1 MTAFAKLNRKLF
13 IETLMCLMT
22 ASQVYGQVKSDS
34 ILVSRLDLIKQIE
47 LNDKNKAELNHSN
60 KVISVADS
68 VVLAS
73 RRYIASLDTVIAL
86 KDETISLLTLAKDV
100 AIDNRNQLK
109 KQLKDQKRK
118 TLIKSVG
125 WGVGGVGLGVILGV
139 TAVILAK

>member
-1 MTAFAKLNRKLF
+1 MLV
-13 IETLMCLMT
+13 MT
-22 ASQVYGQVKSDS
+22 ASQLFGQIKSDS

-47 LNDKNKAELNHSN
+47 LNDRNKAELNHSN

-100 AIDNRNQLK
+100 AIDNRNELR
-109 KQLKDQKRK
+109 KQLKLQKRK

-125 WGVGGVGLGVILGV
+125 WGVGGVGLGIILGV
-139 TAVILAK
+139 TGVILAK

>member
-1 MTAFAKLNRKLF
+1 MLVM
-13 IETLMCLMT
+13 I
-22 ASQVYGQVKSDS
+22 ASQLFGQVKSDS

-47 LNDKNKAELNHSN
+47 LNDRNKAELDHSN

-100 AIDNRNQLK
+100 AIDNRNELREQLK
-109 KQLKDQKRK
+109 LQKRK

-139 TAVILAK
+139 TGVILAK

>member
-1 MTAFAKLNRKLF
+1 
-13 IETLMCLMT
+13 MT

-47 LNDKNKAELNHSN
+47 LNDRNKAEIEHSN

-100 AIDNRNQLK
+100 AIDNRNELR
-109 KQLKDQKRK
+109 KQLKLQKRK

-125 WGVGGVGLGVILGV
+125 WGVAGAGLGVILGV

>member
-13 IETLMCLMT
+13 TVTLMLVT
-22 ASQVYGQVKSDS
+22 IASQLFGQVKSDS

-47 LNDKNKAELNHSN
+47 LNDRNKAELNHSN

-86 KDETISLLTLAKDV
+86 KDETISLLTLAKQV
-100 AIDNRNQLK
+100 AIDNRNELN

-125 WGVGGVGLGVILGV
+125 WGVAGAGLGVILGV
-139 TAVILAK
+139 TGVILAK

>member
-1 MTAFAKLNRKLF
+1 MLV
-13 IETLMCLMT
+13 MT

-34 ILVSRLDLIKQIE
+34 ILVSRLYLIKQIE
-47 LNDKNKAELNHSN
+47 LNDRNKAELTHSN

-68 VVLAS
+68 VVMAS

-100 AIDNRNQLK
+100 AIDNRNELN

>member
-1 MTAFAKLNRKLF
+1 MLV
-13 IETLMCLMT
+13 MT

-34 ILVSRLDLIKQIE
+34 ILVSRIDLIKQIE
-47 LNDKNKAELNHSN
+47 LNDRNKAELDHSN

-73 RRYIASLDTVIAL
+73 QRYIASVDTVIAL

-100 AIDNRNQLK
+100 AIDNRNELK
-109 KQLKDQKRK
+109 KQLKLQKRK

-139 TAVILAK
+139 TGVILAK

>member
-1 MTAFAKLNRKLF
+1 MLVT
-13 IETLMCLMT
+13 I
-22 ASQVYGQVKSDS
+22 ASQLFGQVKSDS

-47 LNDKNKAELNHSN
+47 LNDRNKAELDHSN

-100 AIDNRNQLK
+100 AIDNRNELN

-125 WGVGGVGLGVILGV
+125 WGVAGAGLGVILGV

>member
-1 MTAFAKLNRKLF
+1 MLV
-13 IETLMCLMT
+13 MT
-22 ASQVYGQVKSDS
+22 ASQVFGQVKSDS

-47 LNDKNKAELNHSN
+47 LNDRNKAELDHSN

-68 VVLAS
+68 VVIAS
-73 RRYIASLDTVIAL
+73 CRYIASLDTVIAL
-86 KDETISLLTLAKDV
+86 KDETISLLTLAKDI
-100 AIDNRNQLK
+100 AIDNRNELK

>member
-1 MTAFAKLNRKLF
+1 MLVM
-13 IETLMCLMT
+13 I
-22 ASQVYGQVKSDS
+22 ASQVFGQVKSDS
-34 ILVSRLDLIKQIE
+34 ILVSRIDLIKQIE
-47 LNDKNKAELNHSN
+47 LNDRNKAELDHSN

-86 KDETISLLTLAKDV
+86 KDETISLLTLAKDI
-100 AIDNRNQLK
+100 AIDNRNELREQLK
-109 KQLKDQKRK
+109 LQKRK

>member
-1 MTAFAKLNRKLF
+1 MLV
-13 IETLMCLMT
+13 MT
-22 ASQVYGQVKSDS
+22 ASQVFGQVKSDS
-34 ILVSRLDLIKQIE
+34 ILVSRIDLIRQIE
-47 LNDKNKAELNHSN
+47 LNDRNKAELDHSN

-100 AIDNRNQLK
+100 AIDNRNELK

>member
-1 MTAFAKLNRKLF
+1 MLV
-13 IETLMCLMT
+13 MT

-34 ILVSRLDLIKQIE
+34 ILVSRIDLIKQIE
-47 LNDKNKAELNHSN
+47 LNDRNKAELNHSN

-86 KDETISLLTLAKDV
+86 KDETISLLTLAKDI
-100 AIDNRNQLK
+100 AIDNRNELREQLK
-109 KQLKDQKRK
+109 LQKRK

>member
-1 MTAFAKLNRKLF
+1 MLVM
-13 IETLMCLMT
+13 I
-22 ASQVYGQVKSDS
+22 ASQVFGQVKSDS

-47 LNDKNKAELNHSN
+47 LNDRNKAELNHSN

-73 RRYIASLDTVIAL
+73 RKYIALFDTIFAL

-100 AIDNRNQLK
+100 AIDNRNELK

>member
-1 MTAFAKLNRKLF
+1 M
-13 IETLMCLMT
+13 I

-47 LNDKNKAELNHSN
+47 LNDRNKAELNHSN

-100 AIDNRNQLK
+100 AIDNRNELK
-109 KQLKDQKRK
+109 KQLKLQKRK

-139 TAVILAK
+139 TGVILAK

>member
-1 MTAFAKLNRKLF
+1 MTAL
-13 IETLMCLMT
+13 
-22 ASQVYGQVKSDS
+22 QVFGQVKSDS
-34 ILVSRLDLIKQIE
+34 ILVSRIDLIKQIE
-47 LNDKNKAELNHSN
+47 LNDRNKAELNHSN

-68 VVLAS
+68 VVLVS

-100 AIDNRNQLK
+100 AIDNRNELREQLK
-109 KQLKDQKRK
+109 LQKRK

-139 TAVILAK
+139 TGVILAK

>member
-1 MTAFAKLNRKLF
+1 MLV
-13 IETLMCLMT
+13 MT
-22 ASQVYGQVKSDS
+22 ASQLFGQVKSDS

-47 LNDKNKAELNHSN
+47 LNDTNKAELDYC
-60 KVISVADS
+60 VDAISVADS

-73 RRYIASLDTVIAL
+73 RKYIASLDTVIAL
-86 KDETISLLTLAKDV
+86 KDETIGLLTLAKDV
-100 AIDNRNQLK
+100 AIDNRNELR
-109 KQLKDQKRK
+109 KQLKLQKRK

>member
-1 MTAFAKLNRKLF
+1 MTAL
-13 IETLMCLMT
+13 
-22 ASQVYGQVKSDS
+22 QVFGQVKSDS

-47 LNDKNKAELNHSN
+47 LNDRNKAELDYC
-60 KVISVADS
+60 VDAISVADS

-86 KDETISLLTLAKDV
+86 KDETISLLTLAKDI
-100 AIDNRNQLK
+100 AIDNRNELK
-109 KQLKDQKRK
+109 KQLKLQKRK

-139 TAVILAK
+139 TGVILAK

>member
-1 MTAFAKLNRKLF
+1 MLV
-13 IETLMCLMT
+13 MT
-22 ASQVYGQVKSDS
+22 ASQVYGQIKSDS

-47 LNDKNKAELNHSN
+47 LNDRNKAELNHSN

-100 AIDNRNQLK
+100 AIDNRNELSEQLK
-109 KQLKDQKRK
+109 LQKRK

>member
-1 MTAFAKLNRKLF
+1 MLV
-13 IETLMCLMT
+13 MT
-22 ASQVYGQVKSDS
+22 ASQLFGQVKSDS

-47 LNDKNKAELNHSN
+47 LNDRNKAELDHSN

-86 KDETISLLTLAKDV
+86 KDETISLLTLAKDI
-100 AIDNRNQLK
+100 AIDNRNELRE
-109 KQLKDQKRK
+109 QLKDQKRK

-139 TAVILAK
+139 TGVILAK

>member
-1 MTAFAKLNRKLF
+1 MLV
-13 IETLMCLMT
+13 MT

-47 LNDKNKAELNHSN
+47 LNDRNKAELDHSN

-86 KDETISLLTLAKDV
+86 KDETISLLTLAKDI
-100 AIDNRNQLK
+100 AIDNRNELR
-109 KQLKDQKRK
+109 KQLKLQKRK

-139 TAVILAK
+139 TGVILAK

>member
-1 MTAFAKLNRKLF
+1 MLVM
-13 IETLMCLMT
+13 I
-22 ASQVYGQVKSDS
+22 ASQLFGQVKSDS
-34 ILVSRLDLIKQIE
+34 ILVSRIDLIKQIE
-47 LNDKNKAELNHSN
+47 LNDRNKAELEQSN

-73 RRYIASLDTVIAL
+73 RKYIASLDTVIAL

-100 AIDNRNQLK
+100 AIDNRNELREQLK
-109 KQLKDQKRK
+109 LQKRK

-139 TAVILAK
+139 TGVILAK

>member
-1 MTAFAKLNRKLF
+1 M
-13 IETLMCLMT
+13 I
-22 ASQVYGQVKSDS
+22 ASQLFGQVKSDS
-34 ILVSRLDLIKQIE
+34 ILVSRIDLIKQIE
-47 LNDKNKAELNHSN
+47 LNDRNKAEIDHSN

-86 KDETISLLTLAKDV
+86 KDETISLLTLAKDI
-100 AIDNRNQLK
+100 AIDNRNELK

-125 WGVGGVGLGVILGV
+125 WGVGGAGLGIILGV

>member
-1 MTAFAKLNRKLF
+1 MLVM
-13 IETLMCLMT
+13 I

-47 LNDKNKAELNHSN
+47 LNDRNKAELNHSN

-100 AIDNRNQLK
+100 AIDNRNELK
-109 KQLKDQKRK
+109 KQLKLQKRK

-139 TAVILAK
+139 TGVILAK

>member
-1 MTAFAKLNRKLF
+1 MLV
-13 IETLMCLMT
+13 MT
-22 ASQVYGQVKSDS
+22 ASQVYGQSKSDS

-47 LNDKNKAELNHSN
+47 LNDRNKAEIEHSN

-68 VVLAS
+68 VVIAS
-73 RRYIASLDTVIAL
+73 RMYIASLDTVIAL
-86 KDETISLLTLAKDV
+86 KDETISLLTLAKDI
-100 AIDNRNQLK
+100 AIDNRNELREQIKL
-109 KQLKDQKRK
+109 QKRK

>member
-1 MTAFAKLNRKLF
+1 MLV
-13 IETLMCLMT
+13 MT

-68 VVLAS
+68 VVIAS

-100 AIDNRNQLK
+100 AIDNRNEVK
-109 KQLKDQKRK
+109 KQLKLQKRK

>member
-1 MTAFAKLNRKLF
+1 MLV
-13 IETLMCLMT
+13 MT
-22 ASQVYGQVKSDS
+22 ASQLFGQVKSDS

-47 LNDKNKAELNHSN
+47 LNDRNKAELNHSN

-100 AIDNRNQLK
+100 AIDNRNELREQLK
-109 KQLKDQKRK
+109 LQKRK

>member
-1 MTAFAKLNRKLF
+1 MLV
-13 IETLMCLMT
+13 MT

-47 LNDKNKAELNHSN
+47 LNDRNKAELDHSN
-60 KVISVADS
+60 KVISVEDS

-86 KDETISLLTLAKDV
+86 KDETLSIISLAKDF
-100 AIDNRNQLK
+100 AIDIRNELR
-109 KQLKDQKRK
+109 KQLKLQKRK

-139 TAVILAK
+139 TGVILAK

>member
-1 MTAFAKLNRKLF
+1 
-13 IETLMCLMT
+13 MT

-34 ILVSRLDLIKQIE
+34 ILVSRIDLIKQIE
-47 LNDKNKAELNHSN
+47 LNDRNKAELNHSN

-68 VVLAS
+68 VVLVS

-100 AIDNRNQLK
+100 AIDNRNELR
-109 KQLKDQKRK
+109 KQLKLQKRK

>member
-1 MTAFAKLNRKLF
+1 MTAYAKSSRKLF
-13 IETLMCLMT
+13 IATLMLVMT
-22 ASQVYGQVKSDS
+22 ASQVFGQVKSDS
-34 ILVSRLDLIKQIE
+34 ILVSRIDLIRQIE
-47 LNDKNKAELNHSN
+47 LNDRNKAELNHSN

-73 RRYIASLDTVIAL
+73 RKYIASLDTVIAL

-100 AIDNRNQLK
+100 AIDNRNELREQLK
-109 KQLKDQKRK
+109 LQKRK

-125 WGVGGVGLGVILGV
+125 WGVAGAGLGVILGV

>member
-13 IETLMCLMT
+13 IATLMLVMT
-22 ASQVYGQVKSDS
+22 ALQTFGQVKSDS
-34 ILVSRLDLIKQIE
+34 ILVSRVDLIKQIE
-47 LNDKNKAELNHSN
+47 LNDRNKAELNHSN

-86 KDETISLLTLAKDV
+86 KDETISLLTLAKDI
-100 AIDNRNQLK
+100 AIDNRNELR
-109 KQLKDQKRK
+109 KQLKLQKRK

-125 WGVGGVGLGVILGV
+125 WGVAGAGLGVILGV

>member
-1 MTAFAKLNRKLF
+1 MLVM
-13 IETLMCLMT
+13 I

-47 LNDKNKAELNHSN
+47 LNDRNKAELNHSN

-86 KDETISLLTLAKDV
+86 KDETISLLTLAKDI
-100 AIDNRNQLK
+100 AIDNRNELREQL
-109 KQLKDQKRK
+109 QLQKRK
-118 TLIKSVG
+118 TLIKSLG

-139 TAVILAK
+139 TGVILAK

>member
-1 MTAFAKLNRKLF
+1 MLV
-13 IETLMCLMT
+13 MT
-22 ASQVYGQVKSDS
+22 ASQLFGQVKSDS
-34 ILVSRLDLIKQIE
+34 ILVSRIDLIKQIE
-47 LNDKNKAELNHSN
+47 LNDRNKAELNHSN

-68 VVLAS
+68 VVIAS

-86 KDETISLLTLAKDV
+86 KDETISLLTLAKDI
-100 AIDNRNQLK
+100 AIDNRNELK
-109 KQLKDQKRK
+109 KQLKLQKRK

>member
-1 MTAFAKLNRKLF
+1 
-13 IETLMCLMT
+13 MT
-22 ASQVYGQVKSDS
+22 ASQVYGQSKSDS

-47 LNDKNKAELNHSN
+47 LNDRNKAELEQSN

-86 KDETISLLTLAKDV
+86 KDETISLLTLAKDI
-100 AIDNRNQLK
+100 AIDNRNELK
-109 KQLKDQKRK
+109 KQLKLQKRK

-139 TAVILAK
+139 TGVILAK

>member
-1 MTAFAKLNRKLF
+1 
-13 IETLMCLMT
+13 MT

-34 ILVSRLDLIKQIE
+34 ILVSRIDLIKQIE
-47 LNDKNKAELNHSN
+47 LNDRNKAELNHSN

-68 VVLAS
+68 VVMAS

-86 KDETISLLTLAKDV
+86 KDETISLLTLAKDI
-100 AIDNRNQLK
+100 AIDNRNELK
-109 KQLKDQKRK
+109 KQLKLQKRK